1 MTTFGVRMP
10 VHKQLKAVRLSK
22 GWSQEEM
29 AEEIGYSKNGYAKI
43 ERGEASL
50 NFAKLERIAKLL
62 DVSLQEL
69 VGTKEGNIFN
79 VENWTHGNNVRYNIV
94 LSETECAHELEKA
107 HLLLEERNKQISH
120 LQAENAQ
127 LKKIIELLEK
137 TAPKAK

>member
-1 MTTFGVRMP
+1 MTTFGVCMS
-10 VHKQLKAVRLSK
+10 VHEQLKAVRLSK

-62 DVSLQEL
+62 DVSLREL
-69 VGTKEGNIFN
+69 VGTKEGTIFN
-79 VENWTHGNNVRYNIV
+79 LIENCTHAHGNIRYSIV

-107 HLLLEERNKQISH
+107 QLSLQEREKEIAY
-120 LQAENAQ
+120 LKAENAQ
-127 LKKIIELLEK
+127 LKKIISLLEK
-137 TAPKAK
+137 TG